1 MIMHS
6 IVEEY
11 TQLSSLTGQMREAAD
26 AGDWERLVTLEKR
39 CAQQVAEI
47 KPHDASPAD
56 EASRL
61 QKVAL
66 IKKMLA
72 DDKAIRA
79 RTEPWMRQLERIMK
93 SARSE
98 QRLQQA
104 YLSQG

>member
-1 MIMHS
+1 MHS

-11 TQLSSLTGQMREAAD
+11 KQLSTITGQMREAAD
-26 AGDWERLVTLEKR
+26 AGDWEQLVALEKR

-47 KPHDASPAD
+47 KPHDAMPTD

-79 RTEPWMRQLERIMK
+79 RTEPWMRQLDRIMQ

-104 YLSQG
+104 YMSQG

>member
-1 MIMHS
+1 MIMNS

-11 TQLSSLTGQMREAAD
+11 QQLAAITGKMREAAD
-26 AGDWERLVTLEKR
+26 AGDWEQLVALEKR

-47 KPHDASPAD
+47 RPHDAMPAD
-56 EASRL
+56 EQARQ
-61 QKVAL
+61 QKAAL

-79 RTEPWMRQLERIMK
+79 RTEPWMRQLERIMQ

-98 QRLQQA
+98 QRLQQTYFA
-104 YLSQG
+104 QG

>member
-1 MIMHS
+1 MQT

-11 TQLSSLTGQMREAAD
+11 QQLSTLTGKMREAAD
-26 AGDWERLVTLEKR
+26 AGDWEQLVTLEKR

-47 KPHDASPAD
+47 KPHDAMPAD
-56 EASRL
+56 EQARQ

-104 YLSQG
+104 YMSQG

>member
-1 MIMHS
+1 MHS

-11 TQLSSLTGQMREAAD
+11 KQLSTITGQMRDAAD
-26 AGDWERLVTLEKR
+26 AGDWEQLIALEKR
-39 CAQQVAEI
+39 CAQQVAQI
-47 KPHDASPAD
+47 KPHDATPSD

-79 RTEPWMRQLERIMK
+79 RTEPWMQQLDRIMK

>member
-1 MIMHS
+1 MNM
-6 IVEEY
+6 IVEDY
-11 TQLSSLTGQMREAAD
+11 QRLSDITGKMREAAA
-26 AGDWERLVTLEKR
+26 AGEWDELIALERR
-39 CAQQVAEI
+39 CTKQVAEL
-47 KPHDASPAD
+47 KPRDGVPAD

-72 DDKAIRA
+72 DDKAIRDK
-79 RTEPWMRQLERIMK
+79 TETWMHQLDRIMK

>member
-1 MIMHS
+1 MHS

-11 TQLSSLTGQMREAAD
+11 KQLSTITGQMRDAAD
-26 AGDWERLVTLEKR
+26 AGDWEKLIALEKR

-47 KPHDASPAD
+47 KPHDAMPSD

-79 RTEPWMRQLERIMK
+79 RTEPWMQQLDRIMK

>member
-1 MIMHS
+1 MLT

-11 TQLSSLTGQMREAAD
+11 QQLSAITGKMREAAD
-26 AGDWERLVTLEKR
+26 AGDWEQLIALEKR

-47 KPHDASPAD
+47 KPHDAMPGD
-56 EASRL
+56 EQSRQ

-79 RTEPWMRQLERIMK
+79 RTEPWMRQLEQIMK

-98 QRLQQA
+98 QRLRQT

>member
-1 MIMHS
+1 MNM

-11 TQLSSLTGQMREAAD
+11 QRLSEITGKMREAAA
-26 AGDWERLVTLEKR
+26 AGEWDELALLERR
-39 CAQQVAEI
+39 CSQQVAAL
-47 KPHDASPAD
+47 KPHDGVPSD
-56 EASRL
+56 ETARL

-72 DDKAIRA
+72 DDKVIREK
-79 RTEPWMRQLERIMK
+79 TETWMHQLDRIMQN
-93 SARSE
+93 ARSQ

>member
-1 MIMHS
+1 MHS
-6 IVEEY
+6 IVQEY
-11 TQLSSLTGQMREAAD
+11 QQLSAITGQMRDAAD
-26 AGDWERLVTLEKR
+26 AGDWEQLIALEKR

-47 KPHDASPAD
+47 KPLDTVPSD

-79 RTEPWMRQLERIMK
+79 RTETWMHQLDRIMQ

>member
-1 MIMHS
+1 MIMQT
-6 IVEEY
+6 IIEEY
-11 TQLSSLTGQMREAAD
+11 QQLSTLTSKMREAAD
-26 AGDWERLVTLEKR
+26 AGDWEQLVALEKR

-47 KPHDASPAD
+47 KPHDAMPAD
-56 EASRL
+56 EQARQ

-79 RTEPWMRQLERIMK
+79 RTEPWMRQLERIMS

-104 YLSQG
+104 YMSQG

>member
-1 MIMHS
+1 MDT

-11 TQLSSLTGQMREAAD
+11 QQLATITGKMREAAD
-26 AGDWERLVTLEKR
+26 AGDWEQLIALEKR

-47 KPHDASPAD
+47 KPHDATPAN
-56 EASRL
+56 EQARQ
-61 QKVAL
+61 QKAAL

-79 RTEPWMRQLERIMK
+79 RTEPWMRQLEKIMN

-104 YLSQG
+104 YMSQG